1 MRRARAA
8 GVSSGLEHL
17 RTGGQYAPAQKEGI
31 QELLPRSFT
40 AIESLWLRYGPTS
53 TIHQHNYWEVG
64 LGEWGATIPCS
75 AACS

>member
-8 GVSSGLEHL
+8 GVSGLEHL

-40 AIESLWLRYGPTS
+40 AIEPL
-53 TIHQHNYWEVG
+53 
-64 LGEWGATIPCS
+64 
-75 AACS
+75 